1 MGFYSHISQFLAC
14 WWSLSFFFRYLY
26 PFELHEKEAVK
37 QLGKEEL
44 SEQTQSDKNIKPE
57 SPGSPVDS
65 SDEKHLECLE
75 PLPDIDDDHDEVI
88 VKKPECKQSTRIR
101 EMKRQQSRE
110 FDNGTLS
117 DSQAK
122 SPEEDVSV
130 DVVNSPEST
139 SDVSEPQSDSKSD
152 IPVDDCSFEIGD
164 KIQVKYGRG
173 RNHRVYDAKVW
184 DYICVLK
191 DFNLAF
197 TGFVNTLDRK
207 SVV

>member
-1 MGFYSHISQFLAC
+1 MSEPNHSNKSIK
-14 WWSLSFFFRYLY
+14 
-26 PFELHEKEAVK
+26 HE
-37 QLGKEEL
+37 
-44 SEQTQSDKNIKPE
+44 NPE
-57 SPGSPVDS
+57 SPTDS

-110 FDNGTLS
+110 LDNGVPN

-130 DVVNSPEST
+130 DVVNSPESS
-139 SDVSEPQSDSKSD
+139 SDVSEPQSDGKSD
-152 IPVDDCSFEIGD
+152 IPVDECSFEVGD

-173 RNHRVYDAKVW
+173 RNHRLYDAKVFMKFQEFCFMFCLVCGRRDSANPAMW
-184 DYICVLK
+184 LVQNVQNFLIVHIP
-191 DFNLAF
+191 FP
-197 TGFVNTLDRK
+197 
-207 SVV
+207 